1 MSSQSPRAPL
11 RVQTLRWNEDTGRV
25 EMIDQRVLPA
35 RFDVLAY
42 DSAAGV
48 AAAIRSMVVR
58 GAPAIGCAAAYGI
71 ALEARRLRHLGAD
84 AFAGGMHDAFE
95 VLAQSRPT
103 AVNLFWALQRQ
114 RAVLVA
120 AQTRAPPAIADV
132 LLHEAHA
139 VLAEDI
145 EVNRAMGAHGAALLP
160 ATAQVLTHC
169 NAGAL
174 ATAGHG
180 TALGVIRS
188 AVDAGKRISVI
199 ADETRPFLQGARLT
213 VWELQQENIPVTLIT
228 DNTAGYMMQQ
238 GAVDAV
244 IVGADRVA
252 ANGDFAN
259 KIGTYMVAVLA
270 NRHGVPFYV
279 AAPLSTID
287 RRLASGREIPIE
299 ERNAAEV
306 RGFADLQWAPDDVA
320 VRNPA
325 FDVTPAE
332 LVTALITEKGVLKPP
347 TVAGIAALFH

>member
-1 MSSQSPRAPL
+1 MGGPGAPL
-11 RVQTLRWNEDTGRV
+11 TIEPLRWNDGSGRI

-35 RFDVLAY
+35 RFELLTY

-48 AAAIRSMVVR
+48 ADAIRSMVVR

-71 ALEARRLRHLGAD
+71 ALEARRLQQASGTEFALG
-84 AFAGGMHDAFE
+84 MNSAFE
-95 VLAQSRPT
+95 LLAQSRPT
-103 AVNLFWALQRQ
+103 AVNLFWALERM
-114 RAVLVA
+114 RAAMAGL
-120 AQTRAPPAIADV
+120 QLQPQPAIAAA
-132 LLHEAHA
+132 LTQEAHDI
-139 VLAEDI
+139 LAQD
-145 EVNRAMGAHGAALLP
+145 VAANRAMGAYGAALLP
-160 ATAQVLTHC
+160 HTAQVLTHC

-188 AVDAGKRISVI
+188 AVASGKKISVI

-228 DNTAGYMMQQ
+228 DNMAGHVMQQ

-244 IVGADRVA
+244 IVGADRIA

-270 NRHGVPFYV
+270 QRHGIPFYV

-287 RRLASGREIPIE
+287 RRLASGKDIPIE

-306 RGFADLQWAPDDVA
+306 RGFADQRWAPADVA

-332 LVTALITEKGVLKPP
+332 LVTALITEKGVLRSPS
-347 TVAGIAALFH
+347 VAGIAALFD

>member
-1 MSSQSPRAPL
+1 MTDGDARL
-11 RVQTLRWNEDTGRV
+11 TVQTLRWDDASGRI

-71 ALEARRLRHLGAD
+71 AIEARRLQQLSSAEFALG
-84 AFAGGMHDAFE
+84 MNLAFE
-95 VLAQSRPT
+95 LLAQSRPT
-103 AVNLFWALQRQ
+103 AGTLVWALERMQAALA
-114 RAVLVA
+114 AVQLQPQPLIA
-120 AQTRAPPAIADV
+120 AT
-132 LLHEAHA
+132 LLQQAHDM
-139 VLAEDI
+139 LAEDI
-145 EVNRAMGAHGAALLP
+145 AANRAMGAHGAALLP
-160 ATAQVLTHC
+160 STAQVLTHC

-188 AVDAGKRISVI
+188 AVAAGKKISVI

-213 VWELQQENIPVTLIT
+213 VWEMQQENIPVTLIT
-228 DNTAGYMMQQ
+228 DNMAGHMMQQ

-244 IVGADRVA
+244 IVGADRIA

-270 NRHGVPFYV
+270 QRHGIPFYV

-287 RRLASGREIPIE
+287 RRLVSGKDIPIE
-299 ERNAAEV
+299 ERNGAEV
-306 RGFADLQWAPDDVA
+306 RGFAEQRWASADVQ

-332 LVTALITEKGVLKPP
+332 LVTALITEKGVVRSP
-347 TVAGIAALFH
+347 TAAGIAALFD

>member
-1 MSSQSPRAPL
+1 MTDGDARL
-11 RVQTLRWNEDTGRV
+11 TVQTLRWDDASGRI

-71 ALEARRLRHLGAD
+71 AIEARRLQQLSGAEFALG
-84 AFAGGMHDAFE
+84 MNLAFE
-95 VLAQSRPT
+95 LLAQSRPT
-103 AVNLFWALQRQ
+103 AVNLFWALERMQAALA
-114 RAVLVA
+114 AVQLQPQPLIA
-120 AQTRAPPAIADV
+120 AT
-132 LLHEAHA
+132 LLQQAHDM
-139 VLAEDI
+139 LAEDI
-145 EVNRAMGAHGAALLP
+145 AANRAMGAYGAALLP
-160 ATAQVLTHC
+160 STAQVLTHC

-188 AVDAGKRISVI
+188 AVAAGKKISVI

-213 VWELQQENIPVTLIT
+213 VWEMQQENIPVTLIT
-228 DNTAGYMMQQ
+228 DNMAGHMMQQ

-244 IVGADRVA
+244 IVGADRIA

-270 NRHGVPFYV
+270 QRHGIPFYV

-287 RRLASGREIPIE
+287 RRLVSGKDIPIE
-299 ERNAAEV
+299 ERDGAEV
-306 RGFADLQWAPDDVA
+306 RGFAEQRWASADVQ

-332 LVTALITEKGVLKPP
+332 LVTALITEKGVVRSP
-347 TVAGIAALFH
+347 TAAGIAALFD